1 MSTVELGSR
10 APSIEQLLLRHQPM
24 LRLLVWRRARALLR
38 HEAAEDLLQ
47 DVNLH
52 ALQVAGR
59 FEYRSDE
66 QFAGWLRKVAQQCL
80 VNRHRSWSALRR
92 NLGDLYGG
100 LAEHTSDD
108 PWHRGVDPSE
118 TEAGPAT
125 LAERRDLLTLMA
137 RMITTLP
144 DRDQRIV
151 LWHAGG
157 VPLAEIATRLGLSR
171 ESANRARLRALER
184 LRVVLAAVTKL
195 CNREHW

>member
-1 MSTVELGSR
+1 
-10 APSIEQLLLRHQPM
+10 M
-24 LRLLVWRRARALLR
+24 LRLLVWTRARALLR
-38 HEAAEDLLQ
+38 YEAAEDLLQ

-92 NLGDLYGG
+92 NLGDLYGRS
-100 LAEHTSDD
+100 EQTS
-108 PWHRGVDPSE
+108 VDQHLGGAHPSE

-137 RMITTLP
+137 RRITTLP
-144 DRDQRIV
+144 ERDQRIV
-151 LWHAGG
+151 LWEATG
-157 VPLAEIATRLGLSR
+157 VPLAEIAARLGLSR

-184 LRVVLAAVTKL
+184 LRLVLEPRSSASA
-195 CNREHW
+195 NAG

>member
-1 MSTVELGSR
+1 MTTADLGLQ
-10 APSIEQLLLRHQPM
+10 APSVEQLLLRHQPM
-24 LRLLVWRRARALLR
+24 LKLLVWTRARALLR
-38 HEAAEDLLQ
+38 YEAAEDLLQ

-66 QFAGWLRKVAQQCL
+66 QFTGWLRKVAQQCL
-80 VNRHRSWSALRR
+80 INRHRSWSALRR
-92 NLGDLYGG
+92 NLGELCD

-108 PWHRGVDPSE
+108 QRRGAHASAR
-118 TEAGPAT
+118 EAGPAT

-144 DRDQRIV
+144 GRDQRIL
-151 LWHAGG
+151 LWEAAD
-157 VPLAEIATRLGLSR
+157 VPLAEIANRLDLSR

-195 CNREHW
+195 CNGDHW

>member
-1 MSTVELGSR
+1 
-10 APSIEQLLLRHQPM
+10 M
-24 LRLLVWRRARALLR
+24 LRLLVWTRARALLR

-59 FEYRSDE
+59 FEYRSDG

-92 NLGDLYGG
+92 NLGDLYGRSE
-100 LAEHTSDD
+100 LTS
-108 PWHRGVDPSE
+108 VDQRHAHPSE

-137 RMITTLP
+137 RLITTLP
-144 DRDQRIV
+144 ARDQRIV
-151 LWHAGG
+151 LWEATG
-157 VPLAEIATRLGLSR
+157 VPLADIAARLGLSR

-184 LRVVLAAVTKL
+184 LRVVLEPRSSV
-195 CNREHW
+195 NREHW